1 MVRWKMLHPPEV
13 VAYSE
18 GEIFSRELADLG
30 RFIYSHFSA
39 KSQRTQKIS
48 PTSPELPKK
57 KEFQQ

>member
-1 MVRWKMLHPPEV
+1 MLHPPEV
-13 VAYSE
+13 VACSE
-18 GEIFSRELADLG
+18 GELFNRELADLG

>member
-1 MVRWKMLHPPEV
+1 MVRWKMLQPPEV
-13 VAYSE
+13 VACSE
-18 GEIFSRELADLG
+18 GELFNRELADLG